1 MCACRFSSFT
11 LLYLQQKDMQYL
23 VKALP
28 DHPLGYSLFS
38 RCAMNGQQMKVA
50 QMFLQKGLEVA
61 QAVGAD
67 TSIATMSYQRAAA
80 LLLGGGGPQFKSG
93 EVQKLLQEGEKAREA
108 VLGWFPGPWKAAAED
123 GDPDRRLVLE
133 KLLPELETRTGAPL
147 PEAGEVDAM
156 LGILYVTRP
165 DAAVP
170 AGAIQQLVSE
180 GVEVVPEGEE
190 QEAAAE
196 H

>member
-1 MCACRFSSFT
+1 
-11 LLYLQQKDMQYL
+11 MQYMC
-23 VKALP
+23 KALP
-28 DHPLGYSLFS
+28 DHPLGYSLFA

-50 QMFLQKGLEVA
+50 QMFLSRGLEAA

-80 LLLGGGGPQFKSG
+80 LLLGGGGPRVDAG
-93 EVQKLLQEGEKAREA
+93 EVQRLLQSGQRARDA
-108 VLGWFPGPWKAAAED
+108 VLGWFPETWKAAAED
-123 GDPDRRLVLE
+123 GDPDRRLVLQ
-133 KLLPELETRTGAPL
+133 KLLPEFEKRTGAPL
-147 PEAGEVDAM
+147 PDEGEVDAM

-170 AGAIQQLVSE
+170 AGALQQLVSG

-190 QEAAAE
+190 TPQEAAAV
-196 H
+196 